1 MPKKFMS
8 IMGILVIAAL
18 LVPVA
23 VFAGGQNEQGA
34 TARERTAATI
44 ATGDYTL
51 PMTGIG
57 TQVASSVKAKKQ
69 YTIACIVKN
78 STNPYML
85 SQLKGV
91 EKAGQDMGI
100 NAILMAP
107 TQADSVEEQVKII
120 EDMIQRKVDG
130 IIIHCADS
138 FGIMP
143 GVRKAEAAGIPIVTI
158 GTPAMKDTLLRTGVN
173 YEETGYVVGK
183 YIAEKLGGRGDVIVL
198 DGPPGAQNA
207 NERGA
212 GIVRAFEEFPG
223 IQIVARQPA
232 NFRRT
237 DGMNITE
244 NLVQRYTNVAAVIG
258 ANDESALGALQAL
271 RAARMNSVLVAGFD
285 GSIDATA
292 EVESGGLTVTYN
304 TDPYGSGYLAVAY
317 MIQYLDDG
325 SQPPA
330 VFVPFPSEKND
341 PLITK
346 DNVANY
352 KEEFAWWK
360 ANQ

>member
-1 MPKKFMS
+1 MSKKFMA
-8 IMGILVIAAL
+8 ILGIAVITGL
-18 LVPVA
+18 LIPVS
-23 VFAGGQNEQGA
+23 VFAFGKNEQGA
-34 TARERTAATI
+34 AARERTAATV
-44 ATGDYTL
+44 ATGDFTI

-57 TQVASSVKAKKQ
+57 TLVKSDVKAAKR

-91 EKAGQDMGI
+91 EKAGQDMGV
-100 NAILMAP
+100 NTVLMAP

-120 EDMIQRKVDG
+120 EDMIQRKVDA

-158 GTPAMKDTLLRTGVN
+158 GTPAMQDTLLRTGVN

-183 YIAEKLGGRGDVIVL
+183 YIAQKLGGKGDVIVL

-223 IQIVARQPA
+223 IRIVARQPA

-244 NLVQRYTNVAAVIG
+244 NLIQRYTNVAAVIG

-271 RAARMNSVLVAGFD
+271 RAARMNNVLVAGFD
-285 GSIDATA
+285 GCVDATA

-317 MIQYLDDG
+317 IVQYLDKG
-325 SQPPA
+325 TKPPA

-346 DNVANY
+346 ENVANY
-352 KEEFAWWK
+352 KATFAWWK

>member
-1 MPKKFMS
+1 MS
-8 IMGILVIAAL
+8 RKSRAIPVIIA
-18 LVPVA
+18 VA
-23 VFAGGQNEQGA
+23 VLLGFVFGCAKNEQGA
-34 TARERTAATI
+34 AARERTAATV

-51 PMTGIG
+51 PITGIG
-57 TQVASSVKAKKQ
+57 TLVKTDVKAKKQ

-91 EKAGQDMGI
+91 EKAGQDMG
-100 NAILMAP
+100 AATILMAP

-120 EDMIQRKVDG
+120 EDMIQRKVDA

-158 GTPAMKDTLLRTGVN
+158 GTPAMQDTLLRTGVN

-183 YIAEKLGGRGDVIVL
+183 YIADKLGGKGEVIVL

-212 GIVRAFEEFPG
+212 GIVRAFEEYPG

-244 NLVQRYTNVAAVIG
+244 NLIQKFTNVGAVIG

-271 RAARMNSVLVAGFD
+271 RAAKMTNVLVGGFD
-285 GSIDATA
+285 GSIDATS
-292 EVESGGLTVTYN
+292 EIESGAMTVSYN
-304 TDPYGSGYLAVAY
+304 TDPYGSGYIAVAY
-317 MIQYLDDG
+317 IIQYLDNG
-325 SQPPA
+325 TKPPA
-330 VFVPFPSEKND
+330 VFVPFPSAKND

-352 KEEFAWWK
+352 KNSYAWWK

>member
-8 IMGILVIAAL
+8 IMGILGIAAL
-18 LVPVA
+18 LIPVA
-23 VFAGGQNEQGA
+23 AFAGGQNEQGA
-34 TARERTAATI
+34 AARERTAATI

-51 PMTGIG
+51 PITGIG
-57 TQVASSVKAKKQ
+57 MTVQTRVKGKER

-85 SQLKGV
+85 ALLKGV
-91 EKAGQDMGI
+91 EKAGVDMELET
-100 NAILMAP
+100 ILMAP
-107 TQADSVEEQVKII
+107 TQGDSVEEQVKII

-130 IIIHCADS
+130 IVISPVDS

-143 GVRKAEAAGIPIVTI
+143 GIRKAEAAGIPIVTI

-183 YIAEKLGGRGDVIVL
+183 YIAEKIGGKGQVIIL

-212 GIVRAFEEFPG
+212 GIIRAFEEFPN
-223 IQIVARQPA
+223 IEIVARQPA

-244 NLVQRYTNVAAVIG
+244 NLIQRFTGVAAIIG

-271 RAARMNSVLVAGFD
+271 RAAKMNNVIVAGFD
-285 GSIDATA
+285 GSVDATL
-292 EVESGGLTVTYN
+292 EVASGGLSVTYN
-304 TDPYGSGYLAVAY
+304 TDPYGSGYVGTAY
-317 MIQYLDDG
+317 LVQYLNDG
-325 SQPPA
+325 TEPPA
-330 VFVPFPSEKND
+330 PFVPFPSEKDD
-341 PLITK
+341 PLITEE
-346 DNVANY
+346 NVARY
-352 KEEFAWWK
+352 RSTYAWWQ